1 MAKAVMIQ
9 GTASSVGKS
18 TVAAAFC
25 RILKEDGFKVAPFK
39 AQNMS
44 RKTFVT
50 RSGDEISVSQAMQA
64 EAAGIT
70 ATSDMNPVLLK
81 PLGDMVSDVVIQ
93 GKPLGSLPAS
103 EYRDKYLSEMKTAI
117 YESYCR
123 LSGEYDVII
132 IEGAGSPVEVNL
144 KDRDIV
150 NMSVAKMAQAPV
162 ILVSDISLGGVFA
175 SLVGTLELLESNE
188 RDMVTGI
195 IINKFMGDIKLFEPG
210 IEFLERRTKKPV
222 LGVVPYIDSRLGK
235 ETKRG
240 TRARRRIDFAHLAQV
255 VRQSIDMNTFY
266 SVSGIRS

>member
-1 MAKAVMIQ
+1 
-9 GTASSVGKS
+9 
-18 TVAAAFC
+18 
-25 RILKEDGFKVAPFK
+25 
-39 AQNMS
+39 
-44 RKTFVT
+44 
-50 RSGDEISVSQAMQA
+50 
-64 EAAGIT
+64 
-70 ATSDMNPVLLK
+70 
-81 PLGDMVSDVVIQ
+81 
-93 GKPLGSLPAS
+93 
-103 EYRDKYLSEMKTAI
+103 
-117 YESYCR
+117 
-123 LSGEYDVII
+123 
-132 IEGAGSPVEVNL
+132 L

-175 SLVGTLELLESNE
+175 SLVGTLELLESDE

-195 IINKFMGDIKLFEPG
+195 IINKFMGDITLFEPG

-240 TRARRRIDFAHLAQV
+240 TRPRRRIDFAHLAQV